1 MVDVL
6 IKNAFVVDG
15 SGRPGFRAD
24 VAIKGDTITGVGDL
38 RHLGA
43 KRTID
48 AEGLVLSPGFID
60 AHAHSDFAIIHN
72 PPSHSQVAQGVT
84 TEVSCNCGKSPFPV
98 LPNPLP
104 LKNIADTVWTT
115 PKDYWKSAAHYF
127 ELLKTQGIGI
137 NTFPLV
143 GHNSVRAK
151 VLGMDN
157 RPCTDDEL
165 RQMKELVVEAME
177 LGVPGFSSG
186 LTYTPGM
193 GATNEEIVA
202 LAQVVSEY
210 GGIYTT
216 HMSNYSG
223 AGIEKAMDFAV
234 ETAWKSGMRLQFSHV
249 APHGEE
255 LYGKGQWLSDLIG
268 GYRARGVDCCADVP
282 SYPTIGVWWGPR
294 AIFPG
299 WLYNWKKPWPQQIRE
314 IQDAIRD
321 PEQNARIREHIAK
334 VIAGDKTS
342 FLGQFFTFHNWD
354 SIFLFE
360 CRPDSP
366 YHKYVGQSVQQ
377 IADAEGMDGTD
388 LYFDLCLRE
397 GEALSTVNILEKE
410 EDRKAFFQSP
420 WTMFGSDIYA
430 IDAEHPDAC
439 FSRFQI
445 HPRNFGHAIYVIETI
460 VQKNRW
466 LTLEQAIHKM
476 SGLTASHFNMH
487 DRGFIRSGYKAD
499 ITVFS
504 LENLHERATFLH
516 PIAYPTGIEHVFVN
530 GVETFA
536 NGRMTGDLGGVALLN
551 KPH

>member
-1 MVDVL
+1 M
-6 IKNAFVVDG
+6 
-15 SGRPGFRAD
+15 
-24 VAIKGDTITGVGDL
+24 
-38 RHLGA
+38 
-43 KRTID
+43 
-48 AEGLVLSPGFID
+48 
-60 AHAHSDFAIIHN
+60 
-72 PPSHSQVAQGVT
+72 
-84 TEVSCNCGKSPFPV
+84 
-98 LPNPLP
+98 
-104 LKNIADTVWTT
+104 
-115 PKDYWKSAAHYF
+115 
-127 ELLKTQGIGI
+127 
-137 NTFPLV
+137 

-165 RQMKELVVEAME
+165 RQMKELVAEAME

-487 DRGFIRSGYKAD
+487 DRRVHPQRLQGGHHGLLSGKPA
-499 ITVFS
+499 
-504 LENLHERATFLH
+504 RK
-516 PIAYPTGIEHVFVN
+516 
-530 GVETFA
+530 
-536 NGRMTGDLGGVALLN
+536 GDLPAPDRLPDGHRACLRQRRRNLYKRSDDRRSRRRGAPEQAALISSR
-551 KPH
+551 KPPRACVRGLSFLTETDCNRPFSVI

>member
-268 GYRARGVDCCADVP
+268 GYRARGVDCYADVP